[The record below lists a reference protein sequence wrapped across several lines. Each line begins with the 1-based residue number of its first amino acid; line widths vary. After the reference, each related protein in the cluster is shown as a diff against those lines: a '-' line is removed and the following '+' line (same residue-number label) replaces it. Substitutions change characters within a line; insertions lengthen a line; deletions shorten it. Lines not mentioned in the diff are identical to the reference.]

1 MSPSRPFRRRRGGES
16 EPESD
21 VTEYMPP
28 AAVPDDG
35 PDAATDA
42 TWAPSELVEPPGTK
56 RWGWLRRHKPGPVA
70 IFAIGFLFLLAAVA
84 AAGFAHFT
92 ASGVA
97 PWLSIGYSGAAVFCT
112 VLALVTG
119 RER

>member
-1 MSPSRPFRRRRGGES
+1 MSPSLPFRRWRS
-16 EPESD
+16 TD
-21 VTEYMPP
+21 TDATEFMPP
-28 AAVPDDG
+28 AAVPDAER
-35 PDAATDA
+35 DAATDA
-42 TWAPSELVEPPGTK
+42 TWAPAEMVEPPGAK

-70 IFAIGFLFLLAAVA
+70 IFAIGFLFLLGAVA

-92 ASGVA
+92 ASRVA
-97 PWLSIGYSGAAVFCT
+97 PWLSIGYSGVAVLCT

>member
-1 MSPSRPFRRRRGGES
+1 MSPSLPFRRRRGTET
-16 EPESD
+16 E
-21 VTEYMPP
+21 VTEFMPP
-28 AAVPDDG
+28 AAVPDAGRDG
-35 PDAATDA
+35 ATDA
-42 TWAPSELVEPPGTK
+42 TWAPSEFVEPPGAR
-56 RWGWLRRHKPGPVA
+56 RWGWLRRHKSGPVA
-70 IFAIGFLFLLAAVA
+70 IFAIGFLFLLGAVA

-97 PWLSIGYSGAAVFCT
+97 PWLSIGSSGAAVLCT